1 MRVLLLLSTVCL
13 IQAQSIFDINSS
25 FQSFFAPQQF
35 GNIFTRVLECLS
47 GVYFPKDGASAIA
60 ILKGSLNGNP
70 VQGTVTFTQK
80 VIHYSFFKD
89 YFVYSKLE
97 IFRFYV
103 TTYSHYLSLIIYG

>member
-1 MRVLLLLSTVCL
+1 MRVLLLLSIVCL

-35 GNIFTRVLECLS
+35 GNIFTRMLECFS
-47 GVYFPKDGASAIA
+47 GFYLPKDGASAIA

-80 VIHYSFFKD
+80 VIHCSF
-89 YFVYSKLE
+89 
-97 IFRFYV
+97 
-103 TTYSHYLSLIIYG
+103 